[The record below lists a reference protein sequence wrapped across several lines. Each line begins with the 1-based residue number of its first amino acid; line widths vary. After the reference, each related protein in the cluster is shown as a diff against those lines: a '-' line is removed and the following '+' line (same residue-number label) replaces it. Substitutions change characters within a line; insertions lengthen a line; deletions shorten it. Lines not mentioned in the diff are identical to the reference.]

1 MAKDKDSIMILSKI
15 YAYCIEAAYY
25 TLLRQFDLANV
36 SSLVNLGAIRNS
48 KCFWITF
55 LSRWFV

>member
-1 MAKDKDSIMILSKI
+1 MILSKI

-36 SSLVNLGAIRNS
+36 SSLVNLGAISKS

-55 LSRWFV
+55 LSGWFV